1 MIARSSLPIPPSSR
15 RRTTLLPLG
24 LAALFAVA
32 VSQAQTWLPA
42 AHRFQRTF
50 NNGLVGNY
58 GIQFQRVITWNE
70 GTADPAKRGWIVA
83 GQDENGVRVSYDYG
97 ATWMSP
103 RLSGLFCSK
112 MAGLYLNTDEDLF
125 IALGG
130 MFGKQEFPNI
140 SVDGIYVGD
149 GSLQRAKR
157 VEITRPGGPG
167 PDAPGGGKR
176 AFTEVSYAGN
186 SVIRS
191 SNFLARR
198 PQTGGLSDLERP
210 IWALEQMLTSGAISH
225 IALFKSTDA
234 GRSFSFV
241 RDLALSEFSS
251 GNDGIYHILAAPNG
265 DLVLLGKRGL
275 WLSQDQGVTF
285 AKIHPSS
292 GSIEISAGCFF
303 GGGADLPSGM
313 RIGVYASST
322 SGGVWETANIRT
334 TAFSKPNGNAG
345 LPANYRVWHLGA
357 SPINPDRLAVCS
369 DSTTPSLAP
378 YLSTDGG
385 RTFTVISEG
394 VGTGDEQW
402 RYNVRRGHAGFHFC
416 PTDEFVCLIP
426 TFQTMARSLDG
437 AERSDGDL
445 VSGFDGLHAKGIGFD
460 AWGGDWRKVLRVC
473 QDSWVNTS
481 TDGMHW
487 LAQNGLGTGSS
498 AFKDALNAAGAGGSN
513 PQGYA
518 SGAGGVI
525 CPNNRIIAAAN
536 TNTGG
541 QTNVMVVAEL
551 NADGTTRS
559 YHIATPQIRSR
570 ATHSR
575 RSQKNPDVAFV
586 GRWAISNLGAPN
598 PADVVFT
605 DHGGHEIFDC
615 FLDGNA
621 LVSYWANVS
630 TGGSDDGTQIFR
642 STDDMGSNNQ
652 GTPWFALQTS
662 SFGESSIC
670 ADYHNPER
678 VLYVRNDDRNVIREI
693 KRVDGVLVDQAL
705 RNAAGQPVN
714 LRTMPGGILDV
725 LAGEIGAPTNV
736 PTSAT
741 AITQLIA
748 DPNQSGLF
756 YAIAGMHGMPNWW
769 RTVDNGVTWTNISG
783 NAPRTLWTGVVHPL
797 TGEVMGF
804 SSMGEHILPAPV
816 GYPDIPSKNALSNQ
830 MTAYFAAVPKAPIV
844 SAIGGLASG
853 TDALQAP
860 LPTGITQGDI
870 LLLLVETANES
881 VFISDFN
888 GGTWLQV
895 AGSPEGTGAAGAVEA
910 TRLTAFWSRYNGSQG
925 PPLLSDSGD
934 HQTARMI
941 AIRGA
946 AISGDP
952 WNVAVGGVDAV
963 LNPGGNIPGATTTVD
978 NALVIQAVAT
988 SHPDGEG
995 TANFSG
1001 WSNASLVALAERG
1014 DSASSAGKGGAL
1026 GIATGIKAL
1035 AGGISS
1041 TTVTLAQPATKAML
1055 TLAIG
1060 AVTPAGSLLSQDI
1073 GSPGQAGS
1081 TVVDVNT
1088 GTYTV
1093 TGGGADIAGTSDQF
1107 RFVSQSWTGDGRI
1120 IARVASLQNTH
1131 PWAKAG
1137 LMFRE
1142 STDSDSVHAN
1152 FFLSSLNG
1160 TQLVHR
1166 ESTGG
1171 ATIADA
1177 HVPGVAAPYWLR
1189 LERHGS
1195 TFTAW
1200 QSPDG
1205 DAWFLSGAATFAMG
1219 ADVWSGLTVTSHED
1233 ALLSTAVFDH
1243 VSLGSVPVWTAA
1255 DVGFIG
1261 STGNTVH
1268 EHVSDVI
1275 TLNSSG
1281 ADIGGEGDA
1290 FHFYHQSKSGDGMV
1304 IAEVTSVEN
1313 VHPNAKAGIMIRQG
1327 LGRDSAHAYIGITA
1341 GGTVEFLRRAG
1352 RGESTLQDAVDG
1364 VSAPRFIK
1372 LVRTGSMFS
1381 AYHSPDGGVWMQLG
1395 PTVAIPMSGP
1405 VLIGVAGCSIVNSP
1419 YLYKST
1425 FESVFVK

>member
-1 MIARSSLPIPPSSR
+1 V
-15 RRTTLLPLG
+15 LLG
-24 LAALFAVA
+24 GAAI
-32 VSQAQTWLPA
+32 QAQTWMPA
-42 AHRFQRTF
+42 AHRFKGTF
-50 NNGLVGNY
+50 DNGLVGNY

-70 GTADPAKRGWIVA
+70 GTADPAKRGWVLT
-83 GQDENGVRVSYDYG
+83 GQDENGVRASYDYG
-97 ATWMSP
+97 ATWNAP
-103 RLSGLFCSK
+103 RLSGMFCSK
-112 MAGLYLNTDEDLF
+112 IAGLYLNTDEDLF
-125 IALGG
+125 LALGG
-130 MFGKQEFPNI
+130 MFGRQEFPGI
-140 SVDGIYVGD
+140 SVDGIYRGD
-149 GSLQRAKR
+149 GTLLRATR

-167 PDAPGGGKR
+167 PDASGGGKR
-176 AFTEVSYAGN
+176 AFTDVSYAGN

-210 IWALEQMLTSGAISH
+210 IWALEQILTSGSISY

-234 GRSFSFV
+234 GRSFTFV
-241 RDLALSEFSS
+241 RDLAVSEYSS

-265 DLVLLGKRGL
+265 DVVLLGKRGL
-275 WLSQDQGVTF
+275 WLSQDQGVNF
-285 AKIHPSS
+285 ARIHPSS
-292 GSIEISAGCFF
+292 GAIEISAGYFF
-303 GGGADLPSGM
+303 GGGTDQPSGM
-313 RIGVYASST
+313 RIGVYASNAN
-322 SGGVWETANIRT
+322 GGVWETANIRT

-345 LPANYRVWHLGA
+345 LPANYRVWHLGS
-357 SPINPDRLAVCS
+357 SPVNPDRLAVCS

-385 RTFTVISEG
+385 KTFTVIAEG

-416 PTDEFVCLIP
+416 PTDEFICLVP

-445 VSGFDGLHAKGIGFD
+445 VAGFDGLHAKGVGFD
-460 AWGGDWRKVLRVC
+460 AWSGDWKKILRIC
-473 QDSWVNTS
+473 QDSWINTS

-498 AFKDALNAAGAGGSN
+498 AFKADLNAAGAGGSN

-525 CPNNRIIAAAN
+525 CPNNRMIAAAN

-541 QTNVMVVAEL
+541 QTNVMVVAEM

-559 YHIATPQIRSR
+559 YYIATPQVRSR

-586 GRWAISNLGAPN
+586 GRWAISNLSAPN

-615 FLDGNA
+615 FLDGNT
-621 LVSYWANVS
+621 LISYWANVS

-652 GTPWFALQTS
+652 GAPWFVLQTS

-670 ADYHNPER
+670 ADHHNPER
-678 VLYVRNDDRNVIREI
+678 VLYVRNDDRNVIREVR
-693 KRVDGVLVDQAL
+693 RVDGVLRDDVL

-714 LRTMPGGILDV
+714 LRTMPGGILDI
-725 LAGEIGAPTNV
+725 LASEIGAPATV
-736 PTSAT
+736 QTSAT

-748 DPNQSGLF
+748 DPNQPGLF

-769 RTVDNGVTWTNISG
+769 RTEDNGVTWTNVSG
-783 NAPRTLWTGVVHPL
+783 NAPRTLWSGVVHPL

-804 SSMGEHILPAPV
+804 SSMGEHILPAPAT
-816 GYPDIPSKNALSNQ
+816 YPDIPNKNALTNQ
-830 MTAYFAAVPKAPIV
+830 LKAYFAAAPKAPIV
-844 SAIGGLASG
+844 SAIGDAASG
-853 TDALQAP
+853 TDVIRPP
-860 LPTGITQGDI
+860 LPTGITTGDI
-870 LLLLVETANES
+870 LLLVVETANEA
-881 VFISDFN
+881 VFISDVN
-888 GGTWLQV
+888 GGSWLQV
-895 AGSPEGTGAAGAVEA
+895 GGSPQGSGTAGAGDA

-925 PPLLSDSGD
+925 APVLSDSGD

-946 AISGDP
+946 ALSGDP
-952 WNVAVGGVDAV
+952 WNVALGGVDAMV
-963 LNPGGNIPGATTTVD
+963 SPGGTIPGATTTLD
-978 NALVIQAVAT
+978 NALVILAVSA
-988 SHPDGEG
+988 SHPDSTG

-1001 WSNASLVALAERG
+1001 WSNTNLSALVERG
-1014 DSASSAGKGGAL
+1014 DSASDSGKGGAL

-1035 AGGISS
+1035 AGGFSG
-1041 TTVTLAQPATKAML
+1041 TAVTLAQPASKAML
-1055 TLAIG
+1055 TLAIRRAAPG
-1060 AVTPAGSLLSQDI
+1060 VVLSSQDI

-1081 TVVDVNT
+1081 TVYDANT
-1088 GTYTV
+1088 GAYTV

-1107 RFVSQSWTGDGRI
+1107 RFVSQSWAGDGRI
-1120 IARVASLQNTH
+1120 IARVASVQDTH

-1142 STDSDSVHAN
+1142 GMEAGAVHAN
-1152 FFLSSLNG
+1152 FFLSSQNG
-1160 TQLVHR
+1160 TQLAHR

-1171 ATIADA
+1171 ATIGDA
-1177 HVPGVAAPYWLR
+1177 HVTGVAAPYWLR
-1189 LERHGS
+1189 LERRGNI
-1195 TFTAW
+1195 FTAW

-1205 DAWFLSGAATFAMG
+1205 DAWFQAGSTSFAMA
-1219 ADVWSGLTVTSHED
+1219 ADVWSGLAVTSHED

-1243 VSLGSVPVWTAA
+1243 VRMEGVPAWTAA
-1255 DVGFIG
+1255 DVGFVG

-1268 EHVSDVI
+1268 EYASDVI

-1290 FHFYHQSKSGDGMV
+1290 FHFYHQVISGDAMV

-1313 VHPNAKAGIMIRQG
+1313 VHPNAKAGVMIRQSLSRG
-1327 LGRDSAHAYIGITA
+1327 AAQAYIGLTA
-1341 GGTVEFLRRAG
+1341 GGAVEFLRRESSGAG
-1352 RGESTLQDAVDG
+1352 TSQDVLPG
-1364 VSAPRFIK
+1364 VAAPRFIK
-1372 LVRTGSMFS
+1372 LVRTGSLIS
-1381 AYHSPDGGVWMQLG
+1381 AYHSPDGGVWTQLG
-1395 PTVAIPMSGP
+1395 PAVAIPMNGP
-1405 VLIGVAGCSIVNSP
+1405 VLAGVAGCSIVNSP

-1425 FESVFVK
+1425 FESVFVKTNEGS